1 MKTGNKYEKG
11 KKRTNKQNKSITSS
25 IFHLLGCHGNASS
38 ILKYRFNRDAVPL
51 EPMRKHVQHHCE
63 ISRTDSNV
71 SSLLTSFLSFFR
83 TQLLEIESFTK
94 IPTIDS
100 TLVDASTVLDD
111 RSMLWQLG
119 GLYRSSSGGERVSQT
134 VGPESV
140 HGVVKMGKD
149 VS

>member
-1 MKTGNKYEKG
+1 MKKGNKYEKG

-71 SSLLTSFLSFFR
+71 SSLLTSFLPFFLSLGRSFSKSNRLRKFQR
-83 TQLLEIESFTK
+83 STRRWWMRPPCWMIGQCCGNSGVYTVRRSGRVEASEYPRQL
-94 IPTIDS
+94 
-100 TLVDASTVLDD
+100 AQN
-111 RSMLWQLG
+111 RSMVW
-119 GLYRSSSGGERVSQT
+119 
-134 VGPESV
+134 
-140 HGVVKMGKD
+140 
-149 VS
+149 